1 MKLVKNQRVKV
12 LFGDEWVE
20 GRYLG
25 QETGESEML
34 SFKNGQLVSQG
45 TIKYDRRH
53 VLLPGGLQYATTKKN
68 IRPIK

>member
-20 GRYLG
+20 GCYLC
-25 QETGESEML
+25 QETGESEMM
-34 SFKNGQLVSQG
+34 SFKNGQLVSEG
-45 TIKYDRRH
+45 VVKYDRRH
-53 VLLPGGLQYATTKKN
+53 VLLPGGLQYATSKKN